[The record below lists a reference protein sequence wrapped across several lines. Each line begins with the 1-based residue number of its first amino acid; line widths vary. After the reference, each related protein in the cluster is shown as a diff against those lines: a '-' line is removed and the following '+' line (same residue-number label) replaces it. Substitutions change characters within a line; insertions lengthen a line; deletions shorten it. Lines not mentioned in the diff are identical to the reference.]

1 LNKQEQKR
9 KAYEFVDFLVDNDYW
24 GEVVWKFEKGNI
36 VHLKLSRGLK
46 LENMDLQTSQVYK
59 TFISRKK
66 NRAENKPGFTMG
78 NSAKIEEKVEAG

>member
-1 LNKQEQKR
+1 MLNKQEQKR

-46 LENMDLQTSQVYK
+46 LENMDLHTSQVYK
-59 TFISRKK
+59 AFIAKK
-66 NRAENKPGFTMG
+66 KTKQGFTMG
-78 NSAKIEEKVEAG
+78 NSAKIEEKVETG